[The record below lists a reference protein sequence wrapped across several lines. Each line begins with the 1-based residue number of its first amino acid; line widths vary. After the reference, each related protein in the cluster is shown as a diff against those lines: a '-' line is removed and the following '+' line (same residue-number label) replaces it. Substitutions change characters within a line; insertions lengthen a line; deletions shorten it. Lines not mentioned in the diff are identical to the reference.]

1 MLMNS
6 VVITLNELL
15 DELSKEN
22 KAMFLLS
29 DLNINLLN
37 YDTHP
42 PVNELIDSISSL
54 YFLPQIPQD

>member
-1 MLMNS
+1 MNS

-29 DLNINLLN
+29 DHNIT
-37 YDTHP
+37 Y
-42 PVNELIDSISSL
+42 
-54 YFLPQIPQD
+54 